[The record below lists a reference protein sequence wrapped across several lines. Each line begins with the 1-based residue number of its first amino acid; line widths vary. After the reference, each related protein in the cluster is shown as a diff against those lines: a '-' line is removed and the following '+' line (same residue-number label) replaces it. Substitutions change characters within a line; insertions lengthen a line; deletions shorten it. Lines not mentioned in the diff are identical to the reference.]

1 MFKDN
6 YNVCRI
12 KLEFIEEKNKIIIFV
27 WNEWLI
33 NFYLLLMFFIILLS
47 FIFRMFGMILKCW
60 LIGFR

>member
-33 NFYLLLMFFIILLS
+33 NFYLLLMFCYFVE
-47 FIFRMFGMILKCW
+47 FYF
-60 LIGFR
+60 